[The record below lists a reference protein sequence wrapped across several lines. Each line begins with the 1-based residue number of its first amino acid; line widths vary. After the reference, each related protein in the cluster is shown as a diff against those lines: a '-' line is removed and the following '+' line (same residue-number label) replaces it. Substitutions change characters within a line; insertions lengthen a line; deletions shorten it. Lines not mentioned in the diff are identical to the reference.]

1 MYGQVVAQKLTGRMI
16 KKSTWAMADFF
27 NTIKYKLGH
36 LIKVRHKRIQ
46 VDFEEEEEYFSQR
59 DSIHNDQNVGMS
71 TKYSENREEISYT
84 RERL

>member
-1 MYGQVVAQKLTGRMI
+1 
-16 KKSTWAMADFF
+16 MADVF
-27 NTIKYKLGH
+27 NTRKYKLGY

-46 VDFEEEEEYFSQR
+46 VDFEEEEEHFSQR
-59 DSIHNDQNVGMS
+59 DGVHKDQNVGMS